1 MVSFRKDNNH
11 TVVEV
16 KVFLM
21 IGFHSQC
28 ARFEKI
34 IRLVTKSCLITMNY
48 KKITMK
54 LSK

>member
-1 MVSFRKDNNH
+1 MVSFSKDNNH

-21 IGFHSQC
+21 IGFHPQC

-34 IRLVTKSCLITMNY
+34 MRLVTKNCWFTI
-48 KKITMK
+48 
-54 LSK
+54 